1 MMREKTKNLKVI
13 GRGVSR
19 WCWVK
24 KMKKVSESWVFSE
37 AKGCGFYR

>member
-1 MMREKTKNLKVI
+1 MKGEKTKNLKVI

-19 WCWVK
+19 WCWVN
-24 KMKKVSESWVFSE
+24 KMKKVNERCVISE